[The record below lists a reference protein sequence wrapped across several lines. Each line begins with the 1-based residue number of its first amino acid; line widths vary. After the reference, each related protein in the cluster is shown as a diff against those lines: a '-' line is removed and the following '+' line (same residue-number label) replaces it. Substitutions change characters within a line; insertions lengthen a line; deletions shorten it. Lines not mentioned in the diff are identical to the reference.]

1 VIELES
7 HHPIQKARERKINR
21 KRKRESGHG
30 PSSAHTCNT
39 LLNPIL
45 LSNCSTLSELLTHPK
60 TITNARQM
68 KIEGG
73 SGNVS
78 IVLPTS
84 SPQYSPRLFSSLANA
99 ETEQPCLS
107 TEFEF

>member
-1 VIELES
+1 VIKLES

-21 KRKRESGHG
+21 KRKRKIVHG
-30 PSSAHTCNT
+30 PSSAHTCNA

-45 LSNCSTLSELLTHPK
+45 LSNCSTLSELLTHPQ
-60 TITNARQM
+60 TITNTGQT

-78 IVLPTS
+78 TVFSTS
-84 SPQYSPRLFSSLANA
+84 SPQYSPASSH
-99 ETEQPCLS
+99 P
-107 TEFEF
+107 